1 MKLPSIVREA
11 NLFALVGVTATVC
24 HVAMTLLANRFLGLG
39 PMAASLV
46 GYASSVSVSYL
57 GNSLFTFRRPALH
70 GPQAARFAVISL
82 GGLGVNQ
89 TIVFVS
95 THLFGWPLKLALIP
109 VVLIVPASTFVMSKF
124 WAFRAQPLEPAA

>member
-1 MKLPSIVREA
+1 
-11 NLFALVGVTATVC
+11 
-24 HVAMTLLANRFLGLG
+24 VAMTLLANRFLGLG

-89 TIVFVS
+89 TLVFIC
-95 THLFGWPLKLALIP
+95 THVLGWPLRLALVP
-109 VVLIVPASTFVMSKF
+109 VAMIVPASTFVMSKF
-124 WAFRAQPLEPAA
+124 WAFRAQPLEPVG